1 MELWTNWLGAI
12 QSLLTFFSS
21 QVGLGAGLGIVAL
34 TLVLRTAILP
44 ISWRIAY
51 RGSIRQKKMLRLQ
64 PQLARLKLECG
75 EEPRV
80 YAQRV
85 MKLYQDNGM
94 TVMDWRSI
102 LGSLVQMPLLLGMYQ
117 TLRAGREWRALPMGR
132 DPVASGSL
140 VRPVGGTH
148 DHAGDGSEPGPAGTD
163 AADTHRGAKH
173 IGGDRS
179 IEVLFCARGLLDRFQ
194 CLLGHTDRRVAL
206 YDREANQVRR
216 GVDRVSAIRFIRFA
230 LLDPHWPESRHT
242 CYSHYSTARS

>member
-44 ISWRIAY
+44 ISWRVAY

-102 LGSLVQMPLLLGMYQ
+102 LGSLVQMPLFLGMYQ
-117 TLRAGREWRALPMGR
+117 TLRAGANGARFLWVETLSRP
-132 DPVASGSL
+132 DPW
-140 VRPVGGTH
+140 
-148 DHAGDGSEPGPAGTD
+148 
-163 AADTHRGAKH
+163 
-173 IGGDRS
+173 
-179 IEVLFCARGLLDRFQ
+179 
-194 CLLGHTDRRVAL
+194 
-206 YDREANQVRR
+206 
-216 GVDRVSAIRFIRFA
+216 FA
-230 LLDPHWPESRHT
+230 LLAGLTTMLVMAANPDLPEQMRLILIVVPSILAAIAALKFCSALAVYWT
-242 CYSHYSTARS
+242 VSNAYSAIQTGVLHYTIARRIKSGAVSIG